1 MKKVSIT
8 NDYLRH
14 LMVAKTFSL
23 SKNTQKPLNH
33 ESLPTPMLSKS
44 SFGKEFSNTNS
55 DITKNVLHRENEQ
68 STKIKVKPTLHSE
81 LLTKVKEISKNNKII
96 ENNEILFE
104 ENEKIELT
112 IKRLKFVKM
121 RLCDKKST

>member
-1 MKKVSIT
+1 
-8 NDYLRH
+8 
-14 LMVAKTFSL
+14 MVAKTFSL

-44 SFGKEFSNTNS
+44 SFGKDFSNTNS

-81 LLTKVKEISKNNKII
+81 LLTKVKEISKITK
-96 ENNEILFE
+96 
-104 ENEKIELT
+104 
-112 IKRLKFVKM
+112 
-121 RLCDKKST
+121 